1 MRTRTGNCYIGT
13 ATWRRRRASVD
24 GLHDKHCTFEEPCEV
39 ETLRPGSAAEAG
51 GAIPSPAVTGRAG
64 SVAAHTLSARQNSVV
79 VPPPAAE
86 PVR

>member
-39 ETLRPGSAAEAG
+39 ETLTHGFAAEAG
-51 GAIPSPAVTGRAG
+51 EAIPSSTVTRRLTAYASLRLPG
-64 SVAAHTLSARQNSVV
+64 
-79 VPPPAAE
+79 AAE
-86 PVR
+86 RQR

>member
-39 ETLRPGSAAEAG
+39 ETLTHGFAAEAG
-51 GAIPSPAVTGRAG
+51 EAIPSSPAGAIRFPETTASQDHGG
-64 SVAAHTLSARQNSVV
+64 
-79 VPPPAAE
+79 
-86 PVR
+86 